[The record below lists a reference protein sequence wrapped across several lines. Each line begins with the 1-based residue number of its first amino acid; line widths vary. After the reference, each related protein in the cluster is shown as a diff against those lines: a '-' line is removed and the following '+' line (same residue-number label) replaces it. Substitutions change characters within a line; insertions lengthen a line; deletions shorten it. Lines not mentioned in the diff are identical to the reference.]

1 MQIGRKEVMLQSQKA
16 NHSFHTS
23 RSTRGVSS
31 GRLGG
36 GEWGKRGKHAAH
48 CGKFTRII
56 VGRACAVGID
66 IADVG
71 RLQTSSAES
80 GLHG

>member
-16 NHSFHTS
+16 HHSFHTS

-36 GEWGKRGKHAAH
+36 GEGGKRGKHAAH

-56 VGRACAVGID
+56 VGCACAVGVD